1 MRYAIVLTIL
11 ITAIVLYIFFGD
23 RGFFKY
29 RELVSI
35 RKEYEKRLADL
46 EAEIERMEHE
56 LSLAKRNNEFLE
68 NIIRREL
75 GLQKKDE
82 DMYIILDDNNS
93 K

>member
-1 MRYAIVLTIL
+1 MRYAIVLTLLIL
-11 ITAIVLYIFFGD
+11 GIVLYIFFGNM
-23 RGFFKY
+23 GFFKY
-29 RELVSI
+29 RELVNI

-46 EAEIERMEHE
+46 EAEVERMENE
-56 LSLAKRNNEFLE
+56 LALSKRNNEFLE

-82 DMYIILDDNNS
+82 DMYIILDDNGS